1 MHVAHIQLQVCSIQ
15 LYELWALG
23 WRHCLVSGCFVS
35 SWPGPGGGI
44 IEHELGADRKCSV
57 RPAERSERSRNLP
70 EYRQTLCV
78 CHTAR
83 SVYPNAVVTFDLIGR
98 WDGEGASCSS
108 QQILTLTHK
117 TSLLFAHGSWSE
129 TWELNQLLRA
139 NGSFLITCLHQPI
152 RNQQACALHTWSC
165 SLYSHTDTHKH
176 TSAYSAVLSKQQH
189 HCKKTIN

>member
-1 MHVAHIQLQVCSIQ
+1 MHVAHIQLQVCYIQ
-15 LYELWALG
+15 LCELWALG
-23 WRHCLVSGCFVS
+23 WKHCLVGGCFVS

-57 RPAERSERSRNLP
+57 RPAECSERSRNLP

-98 WDGEGASCSS
+98 WDGEGASCPS

-129 TWELNQLLRA
+129 TWESCWEQTA
-139 NGSFLITCLHQPI
+139 VFWSP
-152 RNQQACALHTWSC
+152 AC
-165 SLYSHTDTHKH
+165 
-176 TSAYSAVLSKQQH
+176 TSQSETSRYVRCTPGAVLFIHTQTHTNTLQL
-189 HCKKTIN
+189 TMQF

>member
-15 LYELWALG
+15 LCELWALG

-98 WDGEGASCSS
+98 WDGEGASCPS
-108 QQILTLTHK
+108 QQILTLTHTK
-117 TSLLFAHGSWSE
+117 QVSCLLMAADQKPGSSISCWEQTAVFWSPACTSQSE
-129 TWELNQLLRA
+129 TSRHVRCTP
-139 NGSFLITCLHQPI
+139 G
-152 RNQQACALHTWSC
+152 
-165 SLYSHTDTHKH
+165 
-176 TSAYSAVLSKQQH
+176 AVLFIHTQTHTNTLQL
-189 HCKKTIN
+189 TVQF